1 MKILSG
7 IYKGMHIK
15 TSLKQNYRP
24 TQTKVR
30 KSIFDSLGSLEDY
43 SVLDLFSGTGI
54 LGFESASRGASSV
67 VFVEKN
73 LFIYKMLKKNAAMFS
88 NNNFKIKRNDSIQFL
103 KNSQSFDLI
112 FADPPYNYFNRNTG
126 IDVDLFINMILDK
139 LNLKGRFIFEC
150 PHRINI
156 CYPVKTKVFGETKVC
171 VGRKE

>member
-30 KSIFDSLGSLEDY
+30 KSIFDSLGSLEDC

-73 LFIYKMLKKNAAMFS
+73 TFIYKMLKTNASLFS
-88 NNNFKIKRNDSIQFL
+88 NGNFKIKRNDAIRFL
-103 KNSQSFDLI
+103 KNSGSFDLI

-139 LNLKGRFIFEC
+139 LNLQGRFIFEC
-150 PHRINI
+150 PHSINV